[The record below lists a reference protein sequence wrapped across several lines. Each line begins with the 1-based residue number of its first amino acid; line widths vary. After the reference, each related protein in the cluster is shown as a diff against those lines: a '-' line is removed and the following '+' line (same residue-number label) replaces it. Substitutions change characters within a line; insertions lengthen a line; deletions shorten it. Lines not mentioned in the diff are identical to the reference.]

1 MKVRIKLTGEKP
13 MLQHNGRMTDPFNK
27 YAKEMKRLSAV
38 RNKTDEILAQMMQ
51 VECRG
56 CYYESSDGNI
66 GLPTRNV
73 AACLKRAAMTMKLG
87 KRVDAALLYDDVT
100 PNVLVDGKPI
110 TPEKH
115 MENTDNWLCLSVRV
129 KNNRVMRT
137 RPKINNWSSEHE
149 FELNE
154 SLLNRREL
162 GDIVKVAQGVGVAEW
177 PQRYGKFKAEIKEI
191 K

>member
-1 MKVRIKLTGEKP
+1 MKVKIKLTGEKP
-13 MLQHNGRMTDPFNK
+13 MLQHNIRLANPFDK
-27 YAKEMKRLSAV
+27 YAKEMKRLSSI

-56 CYYESSDGNI
+56 SYYESTNGNI

-73 AACLKRAAMTMKLG
+73 AACLKKAAKSMKLG
-87 KRVDAALLYDDVT
+87 QRMDAAITYDDSS
-100 PNVLVDGKPI
+100 PEVLINGKAM

-115 MENTDNWLCLSVRV
+115 MENSDNWLCVAVRV

-137 RPKINNWSSEHE
+137 RPKIANWSTEHE

-154 SLLNRREL
+154 SVLNKQEL
-162 GDIVKVAQGVGVAEW
+162 GEIVKTAQRIGVAEW
-177 PQRYGKFKAEIKEI
+177 PQLYGKFKAEIKEI